1 MDGPGARNEF
11 IVVSGEAAGNRL
23 VIPRGEVTVGSQD
36 DARLRLPAYGVSRH
50 HALLSSVDGRTI
62 LTDQQSRNGSWV
74 NGHCITSPTELA
86 HGDLVQFGEVSLRF
100 IDRNADGGTPRE
112 DGGAPREGA
121 GKDAAKPGPQQPKE
135 RLGTALMFAAG
146 INVIGLLG
154 NSLTSFLT
162 ELTPTWT
169 WFATPLV
176 GLLVALAIE
185 MLGFYRKGRT
195 AARQQPAGHGRA
207 PQAGPRAE
215 AQAGPRPEPQAEPQA
230 EPRAEP
236 RRPLAATVLMTL
248 LLLGGGGWLLTAG
261 ASYAVGYFSGN
272 ESGVQ
277 RLERQ
282 VVAEAQGVRVT
293 ILGVQSTAHFTRAEI
308 LVNNGTTSTI
318 TLPLFQNAMLT
329 GPDGTTYDADSF
341 RSNWQPQIPP
351 GGQRKGTLNFESQLP
366 EGATTV
372 SLSFATVFVQG
383 FDGPASI
390 TVPDIRL
397 KPLAE
402 AASAAA
408 GRQGTGR

>member
-36 DARLRLPAYGVSRH
+36 GSRLRLPFYGVSHR
-50 HALLSSVDGRTI
+50 HALLSSADGRTV

-74 NGHCITSPTELA
+74 NGHRITSPTELA
-86 HGDLVQFGEVSLRF
+86 HGDLVQFGEVRLRF

-112 DGGAPREGA
+112 SDGAPRQGA
-121 GKDAAKPGPQQPKE
+121 GKKAAKPGPQQPKE

-146 INVIGLLG
+146 INVVGLLG

-169 WFATPLV
+169 WFVTPLV

-185 MLGFYRKGRT
+185 MLGFYRKNQA
-195 AARQQPAGHGRA
+195 AARQQPAGPGHGPRGE
-207 PQAGPRAE
+207 PQAG
-215 AQAGPRPEPQAEPQA
+215 
-230 EPRAEP
+230 PRAEP
-236 RRPLAATVLMTL
+236 RRPLAVTVLLTL
-248 LLLGGGGWLLTAG
+248 LLLGGGGWLVTAG

-277 RLERQ
+277 RLESQ

-366 EGATTV
+366 EEATTV

-383 FDGPASI
+383 FDGPRTL

-402 AASAAA
+402 SEPAAQSRIGA
-408 GRQGTGR
+408 GR

>member
-1 MDGPGARNEF
+1 MAGREAMDGPGARNEF

-36 DARLRLPAYGVSRH
+36 GSRLRLPAYGVSRH

-74 NGHCITSPTELA
+74 NGHRITSPTELA

-121 GKDAAKPGPQQPKE
+121 GKDTAKPGPQQPKE

-185 MLGFYRKGRT
+185 MLGFYRKNQA
-195 AARQQPAGHGRA
+195 AARQQPASHGHA

-215 AQAGPRPEPQAEPQA
+215 AQAGPRPEP
-230 EPRAEP
+230 RAEP
-236 RRPLAATVLMTL
+236 RRPLAATVLLTL
-248 LLLGGGGWLLTAG
+248 LLLGGGGWLVTAG

-383 FDGPASI
+383 FDGPRTI

-397 KPLAE
+397 KPLAGSE
-402 AASAAA
+402 PAAQSHQDA
-408 GRQGTGR
+408 GR